1 MALPTSG
8 NLTLNQIHVEA
19 GGTSETACTINDSD
33 IRGLEAADGYTIP
46 TGSGTAI
53 EIGDFYGATDEIRT
67 SLSGSAAL
75 SATLNAG
82 YTSAFGFASMGYI
95 SGSIGSLSNT
105 SWMGKTITALYSSN
119 INYPILFTINAP
131 VFNSGWTSLSL
142 YHSYTNAS
150 NPYVMNRTDANY
162 SYTSGSTTWSWNV
175 SLPGSYSYDSQLIGY
190 PRNTAWVGTQAQN
203 FILA

>member
-19 GGTSETACTINDSD
+19 GGTSETACTINDTD

-75 SATLNAG
+75 SATLNAAYSSG
-82 YTSAFGFASMGYI
+82 YFGIALLGY
-95 SGSIGSLSNT
+95 SGSSGSLSNS
-105 SWMGKTITALYSSN
+105 SWMGKTITGLYQSN
-119 INYPILFTINAP
+119 LNYPIVFSINAP

-142 YHSYTNAS
+142 YHAYSNAS
-150 NPYVMNRTDANY
+150 NPYVMNRSDASY
-162 SYTSGSTTWSWNV
+162 SYGSNSTTWTWSV

-190 PRNTAWVGTQAQN
+190 PRNTAWSGTQAIS
-203 FILA
+203 FVIA